1 MMRNS
6 PLAAMALLAVVTG
19 LAVAP
24 VVAAEP
30 APPPTP
36 TPIDCGPY
44 GGMSEALEAVAD
56 HVSPPLGTDRPLD
69 PGFRVGP
76 PLRCQ

>member
-1 MMRNS
+1 MMKNAPRI
-6 PLAAMALLAVVTG
+6 AAVLLTVVTG

-24 VVAAEP
+24 VAAAEP
-30 APPPTP
+30 AQPPA
-36 TPIDCGPY
+36 PIDCGPY
-44 GGMSEALEAVAD
+44 GGVSEALEAVAD

-76 PLRCQ
+76 PQRCQ

>member
-1 MMRNS
+1 MRTS
-6 PLAAMALLAVVTG
+6 PRTAAAA
-19 LAVAP
+19 LAVAAGLSAAFAP
-24 VVAAEP
+24 VAAADP
-30 APPPTP
+30 AAP

-44 GGMSEALEAVAD
+44 GGVSEALEGVAD

-76 PLRCQ
+76 PQRCQ